1 MITLPRSYHSKV
13 QSGITARE
21 PQQNTVIV
29 FSITLTQK
37 RVRPPVWIILVL
49 HAELASV
56 RALLVK
62 AFTTPTS
69 HPLLN
74 LYAMCLSCCMHT
86 HKQKSENANENSHDH
101 ISTSR
106 ARAHTHTHTHAN
118 MPSHDRASA
127 PAVPPAPRRAVP
139 SLGMTY
145 LMSSGFYSRN
155 GRWPDP
161 KSSRLKGGR
170 WLLPRL

>member
-106 ARAHTHTHTHAN
+106 ARAHTHTHTRKHAL
-118 MPSHDRASA
+118 SRSSICTSC
-127 PAVPPAPRRAVP
+127 PPCTPP
-139 SLGMTY
+139 
-145 LMSSGFYSRN
+145 
-155 GRWPDP
+155 GRPFFRDDI
-161 KSSRLKGGR
+161 LDE
-170 WLLPRL
+170 